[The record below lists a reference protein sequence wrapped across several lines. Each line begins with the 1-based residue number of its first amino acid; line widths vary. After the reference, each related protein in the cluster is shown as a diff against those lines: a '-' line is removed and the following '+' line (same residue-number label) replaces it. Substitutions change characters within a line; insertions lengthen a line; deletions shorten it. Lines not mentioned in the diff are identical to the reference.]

1 MITGKN
7 AQGKTNLI
15 EAIWLMTGCKSFR
28 GSKERECIAMGQ
40 PEARISMTF
49 QNSFRT
55 QEISLKLSRNHKD
68 REIMLNG
75 ISYKGNRK
83 LFEEFRCIA
92 FLPSDISLTEGS
104 PEKRRNFTDMCCSQ
118 IKPVFMDLIKR
129 FSVIMSHR
137 SAVLRNYNADS
148 SQLSVWNEQLSYV
161 GSEISLERY
170 KFISELAPIAE
181 KLYSEITM
189 GVEKLEVSYKSSV
202 FPSDFVYPDKVNS
215 EMADIYRKKLEQ
227 SATDDIRLGYT
238 QYGIHR
244 DDIEIKI
251 NGLPVRLYGSQ
262 GQKKSS
268 ALVMKLAQA
277 EMLKNKLREAP
288 VILLDDVMS
297 ELDFSR
303 QKLVSEITDGM
314 QVFITTCS
322 KEAIMLDNI
331 YNIFHIENGSV
342 ASTSNPLQN

>member
-15 EAIWLMTGCKSFR
+15 EAVWLMTGCKSFR
-28 GSKERECIAMGQ
+28 GSKERECIAVGQ

-55 QEISLKLSRNHKD
+55 QEISVKLSRNHKD

-104 PEKRRNFTDMCCSQ
+104 PDKRRSFIDMCCSQ
-118 IKPVFMDLIKR
+118 IKPSFMDLIKR

-148 SQLSVWNEQLSYV
+148 SQLFVWNEQISSI
-161 GSEISLERY
+161 GSQIALARY
-170 KFISELAPIAE
+170 QFISELAPIAK
-181 KLYSEITM
+181 KLYAEITS
-189 GVEKLEVSYKSSV
+189 GVENLEILYKSSV
-202 FPSDFVYPDKVNS
+202 FPFGFVYPDKVNS
-215 EMADIYRKKLEQ
+215 QMLDIYRKKLEES
-227 SATDDIRLGYT
+227 SADDIRLGYT

-244 DDIEIKI
+244 DDVEIKI

-262 GQKKSS
+262 GQKKSC
-268 ALVMKLAQA
+268 ALIMKLAQA

-322 KEAIMLDNI
+322 TEAVMLDNI
-331 YNIFHIENGSV
+331 YNIFHIQNGSII
-342 ASTSNPLQN
+342 STSNS